1 MSDAERATAR
11 EPSTEGKE
19 VVESNKKAEL
29 ATSALLQLMAR
40 LRDPTNGCPWDREQT
55 FATIAP
61 FTIEEAY
68 EVADAIDRNDPQQ
81 LRDELGDLLF
91 QIVFH
96 SRMAQERGWFDFAGV
111 ATSIHDKLVRRH
123 PHVFAGAPVE
133 GIESQTRNW
142 EELKARERVDAASR
156 QKSPDNSALADVP
169 KALPALA
176 RAAKLGR
183 RAARVGF
190 DWQEPGQVRDKVI
203 EELAEVDE
211 ALAASAPERVTE
223 ELGDLLFAIANWTL
237 HLKIDPEEAL
247 RAANAKFERRF
258 RHMESLAAAAGTK
271 LESLS
276 PEAWEDLW
284 RKAKK
289 A

>member
-1 MSDAERATAR
+1 MSDAERATA
-11 EPSTEGKE
+11 
-19 VVESNKKAEL
+19 
-29 ATSALLQLMAR
+29 ALIELMAR
-40 LRDPTNGCPWDREQT
+40 LRDPLKGCPWDREQT

-68 EVADAIDRNDPQQ
+68 EVADAIERGDPRQ

-96 SRMAQERGWFDFAGV
+96 SRMAQERGWFDFSNV

-133 GIESQTRNW
+133 GVESQTRTW
-142 EELKARERVDAASR
+142 EELKARERAESATR
-156 QKSPDNSALADVP
+156 QEAPDTSALADVP

-203 EELAEVDE
+203 EELGEVDE
-211 ALAASAPERVTE
+211 ALAAGSRERVTE

-258 RHMESLAAAAGTK
+258 RQMEALAGARGTA
-271 LESLS
+271 LESLNATQWD
-276 PEAWEDLW
+276 ELW
-284 RKAKK
+284 RQAKK